1 MSGPFTKEQMDMLY
15 GKAADPVY
23 YMRRQGNGF
32 VYVWVNPVCQEL
44 FGIDLTGRSVEECMP
59 RELAL
64 EIHKQYRIAIK
75 RNERHLYRDYS
86 LFSNRSSAMETELT
100 PFSHEGVQYVLAVTK
115 DVSEQKKIE
124 EDYLFYQSLV
134 QNSVDPMLMISA
146 DFTIIDMNPA
156 YEKTFGVERYEWIGQ
171 KYDDIPQN
179 KQKFFETGKLL
190 LENSRSSHKSSSI
203 FLSRIKSDG
212 REAKFS
218 ASYSLIKEN
227 GIVRAFH
234 VVFRELTNE
243 LLLKHELKRTENLLE
258 SYKDALNYAALVLIW
273 DDSGRIEFANDN
285 FKKLTGFDGSEL
297 TGVNVQLIGQ
307 AVLTRQQ
314 LTQLQAALNEG
325 EIWRSEVR
333 SLKKNGQ
340 AFWVDA
346 TIIPLFDVEGRIY
359 QTLSILFDITDRKE
373 MEEQLHHMAYH
384 DPLTNLPNR
393 RMMARHFHDMESKSS
408 RTGDLVAVLYI
419 DGDKFKEIN
428 DLHGHEVGD
437 EFIHQFARALERSI
451 RQRDVAAR
459 IGGDEFLILLP
470 GISSFDSRKQIKSII
485 SRIQE
490 TLREGWLIDGKRF
503 SPTCSIGSALYPE
516 DGNEFD
522 ELIQKADKALYEA
535 KKKGGGIVCFHVEA

>member
-23 YMRRQGNGF
+23 YMQQQGNGF
-32 VYVWVNPVCQEL
+32 VYAWANPVCKEI

-64 EIHKQYRIAIK
+64 EIHKQYLIAIK
-75 RNERHLYRDYS
+75 RNERHRYRDYS
-86 LFSNRSSAMETELT
+86 LFSDRGTAMETELT
-100 PFSHEGVQYVLAVTK
+100 PFRHEGVQYVLAITRDVT
-115 DVSEQKKIE
+115 EQKKIE

-146 DFTIIDMNPA
+146 EFTILDMNPA
-156 YEKTFGVERYEWIGQ
+156 YEKTFGVERQEWIGRN
-171 KYDDIPQN
+171 YDDIPQD

-190 LENSRSSHKSSSI
+190 LENSRSTHKASSI
-203 FLSRIKSDG
+203 FLSRTKSDG

-218 ASYSLIKEN
+218 ASYSLIKED
-227 GIVRAFH
+227 GIIRAFH

-243 LLLKHELKRTENLLE
+243 LLLKHELKRTENILE

-273 DDSGRIEFANDN
+273 DISGMIEFANDN
-285 FKKLTGFDGSEL
+285 FKKLTGFDSSEL
-297 TGVNVQLIGQ
+297 TGMNIQSIGQ
-307 AVLTRQQ
+307 AIMSGPQLAHLQSVLKK
-314 LTQLQAALNEG
+314 G
-325 EIWRSEVR
+325 EIWRGQVR

-340 AFWVDA
+340 PFWVDA

-359 QTLSILFDITDRKE
+359 QMLSILFDITDRKE

-393 RMMARHFHDMESKSS
+393 RMMVKHFREMAAYSS
-408 RTGDLVAVLYI
+408 RTADLVAVLYI
-419 DGDKFKEIN
+419 DGDNFKEIN
-428 DLHGHEVGD
+428 DRHGHEIGD

-451 RQRDVAAR
+451 RKRDVAAR

-470 GISSFDSRKQIKSII
+470 GISAINSRGQIESII
-485 SRIQE
+485 SRIQQ
-490 TLREGWLIDGKRF
+490 TLKDGWAIDGQQF

-516 DGNEFD
+516 DGSEFE
-522 ELIQKADKALYEA
+522 ELIQKADHALYEA
-535 KKKGGGIVCFHVEA
+535 KKKGGGIVCFHGET

>member
-23 YMRRQGNGF
+23 FMQQQGNGF
-32 VYVWVNPVCQEL
+32 VYAWVNPVCREI
-44 FGIDLTGRSVEECMP
+44 FGIDLTGRSVEQCMP

-75 RNERHLYRDYS
+75 RNERHRYRDYS
-86 LFSNRSSAMETELT
+86 LFSDRGTAMETELT
-100 PFSHEGVQYVLAVTK
+100 PFSHEGAQYVLAVTR
-115 DVSEQKKIE
+115 DVTEQKKIE

-146 DFTIIDMNPA
+146 DFTILDMNPA
-156 YEKTFGVERYEWIGQ
+156 YEKTFGVHRKEWLGRN
-171 KYDDIPQN
+171 YDDIPQD
-179 KQKFFETGKLL
+179 KQKFFEMGKLL
-190 LENSRSSHKSSSI
+190 LENSTSTHKASSI
-203 FLSRIKSDG
+203 FLTRIKSDG

-227 GIVRAFH
+227 GIIRAFH

-243 LLLKHELKRTENLLE
+243 LLLKHELKRTENILE

-273 DDSGRIEFANDN
+273 DNSGMIEFANEN
-285 FKKLTGFDGSEL
+285 FKKLTGFDSSEL
-297 TGVNVQLIGQ
+297 TGMNIQSIGQ
-307 AVLTRQQ
+307 AIMSSQQ
-314 LTQLQAALNEG
+314 LDHLQSVLKKG
-325 EIWRSEVR
+325 EIWRGQVR

-340 AFWVDA
+340 PFWVDA

-359 QTLSILFDITDRKE
+359 QMLSILFDITDRKE

-393 RMMARHFHDMESKSS
+393 RMMVKHFREMEAKSN

-419 DGDKFKEIN
+419 DGDNFKEIN
-428 DLHGHEVGD
+428 DRHGHEIGD

-451 RQRDVAAR
+451 RKHDVAAR

-470 GISSFDSRKQIKSII
+470 GISAINSRSQIENII
-485 SRIQE
+485 SRIQQ
-490 TLREGWLIDGKRF
+490 TLKDGWAIDAQHF

-516 DGNEFD
+516 NGSEFE
-522 ELIQKADKALYEA
+522 ELIQKADHALYEA
-535 KKKGGGIVCFHVEA
+535 KKKGGGIVCFHGDS

>member
-15 GKAADPVY
+15 GKAANPVY
-23 YMRRQGNGF
+23 FMRQQGNGF
-32 VYVWVNPVCQEL
+32 VYMWVNPVCQEL
-44 FGIDLTGRSVEECMP
+44 FGIDLTGRTVEECMP

-100 PFSHEGVQYVLAVTK
+100 PFSHEGVQYVLAITK

-156 YEKTFGVERYEWIGQ
+156 YEKTFGVERYEWIGR
-171 KYDDIPQN
+171 KYDDIPQD

-227 GIVRAFH
+227 GIIRAFH

-273 DDSGRIEFANDN
+273 DDSGMIEFANDN
-285 FKKLTGFDGSEL
+285 FKRLTGFDGSEL
-297 TGVNVQLIGQ
+297 TGVNIQSIGQ

-314 LTQLQAALNEG
+314 LAHLQSALNEG

-393 RMMARHFHDMESKSS
+393 RMMARHFHEMESKSS
-408 RTGDLVAVLYI
+408 RTGDQVAVLYI

-470 GISSFDSRKQIKSII
+470 GISSFDSRKQIESII

-503 SPTCSIGSALYPE
+503 SPTCSIGSAIYPE
-516 DGNEFD
+516 DGIEFD
-522 ELIQKADKALYEA
+522 ELIQKADHALYEA
-535 KKKGGGIVCFHVEA
+535 KKKGGGIVCFHGEA

>member
-23 YMRRQGNGF
+23 FMQQQGNGF
-32 VYVWVNPVCQEL
+32 VYAWVNPVCREI
-44 FGIDLTGRSVEECMP
+44 FGVDLTGRSVEESMP

-86 LFSNRSSAMETELT
+86 LFSDRGTAMETELT
-100 PFSHEGVQYVLAVTK
+100 PFKHEGVQYVLAITRDVT
-115 DVSEQKKIE
+115 EQKKIE

-146 DFTIIDMNPA
+146 DFTILDMNPA
-156 YEKTFGVERYEWIGQ
+156 YEKTFGVHRKEWLGRN
-171 KYDDIPQN
+171 YDDIPQD
-179 KQKFFETGKLL
+179 KQKFFEMGKLL
-190 LENSRSSHKSSSI
+190 LENSTSTHKASSI

-227 GIVRAFH
+227 GIIRAFH

-243 LLLKHELKRTENLLE
+243 LLLKHELKRTENILE

-273 DDSGRIEFANDN
+273 DISGMIEFANEN
-285 FKKLTGFDGSEL
+285 FKKLTGFDSSEL
-297 TGVNVQLIGQ
+297 TGMNIQSIGQ
-307 AVLTRQQ
+307 AIMSGQQ
-314 LTQLQAALNEG
+314 LAHLQSVLKKG
-325 EIWRSEVR
+325 EIWRGQVR

-340 AFWVDA
+340 PFWVDA

-359 QTLSILFDITDRKE
+359 QMLSILFDITDRKE

-393 RMMARHFHDMESKSS
+393 RMMVKHFREMEAKSN
-408 RTGDLVAVLYI
+408 RTGDQVAVLYI
-419 DGDKFKEIN
+419 DGDNFKEIN
-428 DLHGHEVGD
+428 DLHGHEIGD

-451 RQRDVAAR
+451 RKHDVAAR

-470 GISSFDSRKQIKSII
+470 GISAINSRKQIENII
-485 SRIQE
+485 SRIQQ
-490 TLREGWLIDGKRF
+490 TLKDGWVINGRQF

-516 DGNEFD
+516 DGSEFE
-522 ELIQKADKALYEA
+522 ELIQKADHALYEA
-535 KKKGGGIVCFHVEA
+535 KKKGGGIVCFHGEA

>member
-285 FKKLTGFDGSEL
+285 FKRLTGFDGSEL
-297 TGVNVQLIGQ
+297 TGVNIQLIGQ

-470 GISSFDSRKQIKSII
+470 GISSFDSRKQIESII

-535 KKKGGGIVCFHVEA
+535 KKKGGGIVCFHGEA

>member
-23 YMRRQGNGF
+23 FMQQQGNSF
-32 VYVWVNPVCQEL
+32 VYAWVNPVCQEI
-44 FGIDLTGRSVEECMP
+44 FGIDLTGHSVEQCMP
-59 RELAL
+59 RELVL

-86 LFSNRSSAMETELT
+86 LFSDRGTAMETELT
-100 PFSHEGVQYVLAVTK
+100 PFKHEGVQYILAITRDVT
-115 DVSEQKKIE
+115 EQKKIE

-146 DFTIIDMNPA
+146 DFTILDMNPA
-156 YEKTFGVERYEWIGQ
+156 YEKTFGVQRKDWLGRN
-171 KYDDIPQN
+171 YDDIPQD
-179 KQKFFETGKLL
+179 KQKFFEMGKLL
-190 LENSRSSHKSSSI
+190 LENSSSSHKSSSI

-227 GIVRAFH
+227 GIIRAFH

-243 LLLKHELKRTENLLE
+243 LLLKHELKRTENILE

-273 DDSGRIEFANDN
+273 DISGMIEFANEN
-285 FKKLTGFDGSEL
+285 FKKLTGFDSSEL
-297 TGVNVQLIGQ
+297 TGMNIQTIGQ
-307 AVLTRQQ
+307 AIMSSQQ
-314 LTQLQAALNEG
+314 LAHLQSVLKKG
-325 EIWRSEVR
+325 EIWRGQVR

-340 AFWVDA
+340 PFWVDA

-359 QTLSILFDITDRKE
+359 QMLSILFDITDRKE

-393 RMMARHFHDMESKSS
+393 RMMVKHFREMEAKSN
-408 RTGDLVAVLYI
+408 RTGNQVAVLYI
-419 DGDKFKEIN
+419 DGDNFKEIN
-428 DLHGHEVGD
+428 DRHGHEIGD

-451 RQRDVAAR
+451 RKYDVAAR

-470 GISSFDSRKQIKSII
+470 GISAINSRKQIENII
-485 SRIQE
+485 SRIQQ
-490 TLREGWLIDGKRF
+490 TLKDGWVIDGQSF

-516 DGNEFD
+516 DGIEFE
-522 ELIQKADKALYEA
+522 ELIQKADHALYEA
-535 KKKGGGIVCFHVEA
+535 KKKGGGIVCFHGEL

>member
-1 MSGPFTKEQMDMLY
+1 MSGPFTKEQMEMLY

-23 YMRRQGNGF
+23 FMQQQGNGF
-32 VYVWVNPVCQEL
+32 VYAWVNPVCKEI
-44 FGIDLTGRSVEECMP
+44 FGVDLTGRSVEECMP

-86 LFSNRSSAMETELT
+86 LFSDRGTAMETELT
-100 PFSHEGVQYVLAVTK
+100 PFKHEGAQYVLAITRDVT
-115 DVSEQKKIE
+115 EQKKIE

-146 DFTIIDMNPA
+146 DFTILDMNPA
-156 YEKTFGVERYEWIGQ
+156 YEKTFGVERQEWLGRNYE
-171 KYDDIPQN
+171 DIPQD
-179 KQKFFETGKLL
+179 KQKFFEMGKLL
-190 LENSRSSHKSSSI
+190 LENSTSTHKASSI

-227 GIVRAFH
+227 GIIRAFH

-243 LLLKHELKRTENLLE
+243 LLLKHELKRTENILE

-273 DDSGRIEFANDN
+273 DISGMIEFANDN
-285 FKKLTGFDGSEL
+285 FKKLTGFDSSEL
-297 TGVNVQLIGQ
+297 TGMNIQSIGR
-307 AVLTRQQ
+307 AIMSGQQ
-314 LTQLQAALNEG
+314 LAHLQSVLKKG
-325 EIWRSEVR
+325 EIWRGQVR

-346 TIIPLFDVEGRIY
+346 TIIPLFDVEGRVY
-359 QTLSILFDITDRKE
+359 QMLSILFDITDRKE

-393 RMMARHFHDMESKSS
+393 RLMVKHFREMAAKSS
-408 RTGDLVAVLYI
+408 RTGDQVAVLYI
-419 DGDKFKEIN
+419 DGDNFKEIN
-428 DLHGHEVGD
+428 DRHGHEIGD

-451 RQRDVAAR
+451 RKHDVAAR

-470 GISSFDSRKQIKSII
+470 GISAINSRRQIKNII
-485 SRIQE
+485 SRIQQ
-490 TLREGWLIDGKRF
+490 TLKDGWVIDGQHF

-516 DGNEFD
+516 DGSEFE
-522 ELIQKADKALYEA
+522 ELIQKADHALYEA
-535 KKKGGGIVCFHVEA
+535 KKKGGGIVCFHGEA

>member
-23 YMRRQGNGF
+23 FMQQQGNSF
-32 VYVWVNPVCQEL
+32 VYAWVNPVCQEI
-44 FGIDLTGRSVEECMP
+44 FGIDLTGHSVEQCMP
-59 RELAL
+59 RELVL

-86 LFSNRSSAMETELT
+86 LFSDRGTAMETELT
-100 PFSHEGVQYVLAVTK
+100 PFKHEGVQYILAITRDVT
-115 DVSEQKKIE
+115 EQKKIE

-146 DFTIIDMNPA
+146 DFTILDMNPA
-156 YEKTFGVERYEWIGQ
+156 YEKTFGVQRMDWLGRN
-171 KYDDIPQN
+171 YDDIPQD
-179 KQKFFETGKLL
+179 KQKFFEMGKLL
-190 LENSRSSHKSSSI
+190 LENSSSSHKSSSI

-227 GIVRAFH
+227 GIIRAFH

-243 LLLKHELKRTENLLE
+243 LLLKHELKRTENILE

-273 DDSGRIEFANDN
+273 DISGMIEFANEN
-285 FKKLTGFDGSEL
+285 FKKLTGFDSSEL
-297 TGVNVQLIGQ
+297 TGMNIQTIGQ
-307 AVLTRQQ
+307 AIMSSQQ
-314 LTQLQAALNEG
+314 LAHLQSVLKKG
-325 EIWRSEVR
+325 EIWRGQVR

-340 AFWVDA
+340 PFWVDA

-359 QTLSILFDITDRKE
+359 QMLSILFDITDRKE

-393 RMMARHFHDMESKSS
+393 RMMVKHFREMEAKSN
-408 RTGDLVAVLYI
+408 RTGNQVAVLYI
-419 DGDKFKEIN
+419 DGDNFKEIN
-428 DLHGHEVGD
+428 DRHGHEIGD

-451 RQRDVAAR
+451 RKYDVAAR

-470 GISSFDSRKQIKSII
+470 GISAINSRKQIENII
-485 SRIQE
+485 SRIQQ
-490 TLREGWLIDGKRF
+490 TLKDGWVIDGQSF

-516 DGNEFD
+516 DGIEFE
-522 ELIQKADKALYEA
+522 ELIQKADHALYEA
-535 KKKGGGIVCFHVEA
+535 KKKGGGIVCFHGEL

>member
-285 FKKLTGFDGSEL
+285 FKRLTGFDSSEL
-297 TGVNVQLIGQ
+297 TGVNIQLIGQ

-470 GISSFDSRKQIKSII
+470 GISSFDSRKQIESII

-535 KKKGGGIVCFHVEA
+535 KKKGGGIVCFHGEA

>member
-23 YMRRQGNGF
+23 FMQQQGNRF
-32 VYVWVNPVCQEL
+32 VYAWVNPVCQEI

-86 LFSNRSSAMETELT
+86 LFSDRGTAMETELT
-100 PFSHEGVQYVLAVTK
+100 PFKHEGVQYVLAITRDVT
-115 DVSEQKKIE
+115 EQKKIE

-146 DFTIIDMNPA
+146 EFTILDMNPA
-156 YEKTFGVERYEWIGQ
+156 YEKTFGVHRKEWLGRN
-171 KYDDIPQN
+171 YDDIPQD
-179 KQKFFETGKLL
+179 KQKFFEMGKLL
-190 LENSRSSHKSSSI
+190 LENSTSTHKASSI

-227 GIVRAFH
+227 GIIRAFH

-243 LLLKHELKRTENLLE
+243 LLLKHELKRTENILE

-273 DDSGRIEFANDN
+273 DISGMIEFANEN
-285 FKKLTGFDGSEL
+285 FKKLTGFDSSEL
-297 TGVNVQLIGQ
+297 TGMNIQSIGQ
-307 AVLTRQQ
+307 AIMSGQQ
-314 LTQLQAALNEG
+314 LAHLQSVLKKG
-325 EIWRSEVR
+325 EIWRGQVR

-340 AFWVDA
+340 PFWVDA

-359 QTLSILFDITDRKE
+359 QMLSILFDITDRKE

-393 RMMARHFHDMESKSS
+393 RMMVKHFREMEAKSN
-408 RTGDLVAVLYI
+408 RTGDQVAVLYI
-419 DGDKFKEIN
+419 DGDNFKEIN
-428 DLHGHEVGD
+428 DLHGHEIGD

-451 RQRDVAAR
+451 RKHDVAAR

-470 GISSFDSRKQIKSII
+470 GISAINSRKQIENII
-485 SRIQE
+485 SRIQQ
-490 TLREGWLIDGKRF
+490 TLKDGWAIDGRQF

-516 DGNEFD
+516 DGSEFE
-522 ELIQKADKALYEA
+522 ELIQKADHALYEA
-535 KKKGGGIVCFHVEA
+535 KKKGGGIVCFHGEA

>member
-15 GKAADPVY
+15 GKAANPVY
-23 YMRRQGNGF
+23 FMRQQGNGF
-32 VYVWVNPVCQEL
+32 VYMWVNPVCQEL
-44 FGIDLTGRSVEECMP
+44 FGIDLTGRTVEECMP

-100 PFSHEGVQYVLAVTK
+100 PFSHEGVQYVLAITK

-156 YEKTFGVERYEWIGQ
+156 YEKTFGVERYEWIGR
-171 KYDDIPQN
+171 KYDDIPQD

-227 GIVRAFH
+227 GIIRAFH

-273 DDSGRIEFANDN
+273 DDSGMIEFANDN
-285 FKKLTGFDGSEL
+285 FKRLTGFDGSEL
-297 TGVNVQLIGQ
+297 TGVNIQSIGQ

-314 LTQLQAALNEG
+314 LAHLQSALNEG

-393 RMMARHFHDMESKSS
+393 RMMARHFHEMESKSS
-408 RTGDLVAVLYI
+408 RTGDQVAVLYI

-470 GISSFDSRKQIKSII
+470 GISSFDSRKQIESII

-516 DGNEFD
+516 DGNEFE

-535 KKKGGGIVCFHVEA
+535 KKKGGGIVCFHGEA

>member
-470 GISSFDSRKQIKSII
+470 GISSFDSRKQIESII

-535 KKKGGGIVCFHVEA
+535 KKKGGGIVCFHGEA

>member
-15 GKAADPVY
+15 GKAANPVY
-23 YMRRQGNGF
+23 FMRQQGNGF
-32 VYVWVNPVCQEL
+32 VYMWVNPVCQEL
-44 FGIDLTGRSVEECMP
+44 FGIDLTGRTVEECMP

-100 PFSHEGVQYVLAVTK
+100 PLSHEGVQYVLAITK

-156 YEKTFGVERYEWIGQ
+156 YEKTFGVERYEWIGR
-171 KYDDIPQN
+171 KYDDIPQD

-227 GIVRAFH
+227 GIIRAFH

-273 DDSGRIEFANDN
+273 DDSGMIEFANDN
-285 FKKLTGFDGSEL
+285 FKRLTGFDGSEL
-297 TGVNVQLIGQ
+297 TGVNIQSIGQ

-314 LTQLQAALNEG
+314 LAHLQSALNEG

-393 RMMARHFHDMESKSS
+393 RMMARHFHEMESKSS
-408 RTGDLVAVLYI
+408 RTGDQVAVLYI

-470 GISSFDSRKQIKSII
+470 GISSFDSRKQIESII
-485 SRIQE
+485 SRIQV
-490 TLREGWLIDGKRF
+490 TLREGWIIDGKQF

-522 ELIQKADKALYEA
+522 ELIQKADQALYEA
-535 KKKGGGIVCFHVEA
+535 KKKGGGIVCFHGEA

>member
-15 GKAADPVY
+15 EKAADPVY
-23 YMRRQGNGF
+23 FMRQQGNGF
-32 VYVWVNPVCQEL
+32 IYAWVNPVCQEI
-44 FGIDLTGRSVEECMP
+44 FGVDLTGRTVEECMP

-86 LFSNRSSAMETELT
+86 LFSDRGTAMETELT
-100 PFSHEGVQYVLAVTK
+100 PFKHEGVQYVLAITRDVT
-115 DVSEQKKIE
+115 EQKKIE

-146 DFTIIDMNPA
+146 DFTILDMNPA
-156 YEKTFGVERYEWIGQ
+156 YEKTFGVHRKEWLGRN
-171 KYDDIPQN
+171 YDDIPQD
-179 KQKFFETGKLL
+179 KQKFFEMGKLL
-190 LENSRSSHKSSSI
+190 LENSTSTHKASSI

-227 GIVRAFH
+227 GIIRAFH

-243 LLLKHELKRTENLLE
+243 LLLKHELKRTENILE

-273 DDSGRIEFANDN
+273 DISGMIEFANEN
-285 FKKLTGFDGSEL
+285 FKKLTGFESSEL
-297 TGVNVQLIGQ
+297 TGMNIQSIGQ
-307 AVLTRQQ
+307 AIMSGQQ
-314 LTQLQAALNEG
+314 LAHLQSVLKKG
-325 EIWRSEVR
+325 EIWRGQVR

-340 AFWVDA
+340 PFWVDA

-359 QTLSILFDITDRKE
+359 QMLSILFDITDRKE

-393 RMMARHFHDMESKSS
+393 RMMVKHFREMEAKSN
-408 RTGDLVAVLYI
+408 RTGDQVAVLYI
-419 DGDKFKEIN
+419 DGDNFKEIN
-428 DLHGHEVGD
+428 DLHGHEIGD

-451 RQRDVAAR
+451 RKYDVAAR

-470 GISSFDSRKQIKSII
+470 GISAINSRKQIENII
-485 SRIQE
+485 SRIQQ
-490 TLREGWLIDGKRF
+490 TLKDGWAINGRPF

-516 DGNEFD
+516 DDSEFE
-522 ELIQKADKALYEA
+522 ELIQKADHALYEA
-535 KKKGGGIVCFHVEA
+535 KKKGGGIVCFHGEA

>member
-297 TGVNVQLIGQ
+297 TGVNIQLIGQ

-470 GISSFDSRKQIKSII
+470 GISSFDSRKQIESII

-535 KKKGGGIVCFHVEA
+535 KKKGGGIVCFHGEA

>member
-23 YMRRQGNGF
+23 FMQQQGNGF
-32 VYVWVNPVCQEL
+32 VYAWVNPVCREI
-44 FGIDLTGRSVEECMP
+44 FGIDLTGRSVEQCMP

-75 RNERHLYRDYS
+75 RNERHRYRDYS
-86 LFSNRSSAMETELT
+86 LFSDRGTAMETELT
-100 PFSHEGVQYVLAVTK
+100 PFSYEGTQYVLAVTR
-115 DVSEQKKIE
+115 DVTEQKKIE

-146 DFTIIDMNPA
+146 DFTILDMNPA
-156 YEKTFGVERYEWIGQ
+156 YEKTFGVHRKEWLGRN
-171 KYDDIPQN
+171 YDDIPQD
-179 KQKFFETGKLL
+179 KQKFFEMGKLL
-190 LENSRSSHKSSSI
+190 LENSTSTHKASSI
-203 FLSRIKSDG
+203 FLTRIKSDG

-227 GIVRAFH
+227 GIIRAFH

-243 LLLKHELKRTENLLE
+243 LLLKHELKRTENILE

-273 DDSGRIEFANDN
+273 DNSGMIEFANEN
-285 FKKLTGFDGSEL
+285 FKKLTGFDSSEL
-297 TGVNVQLIGQ
+297 TGMNIQSIGQ
-307 AVLTRQQ
+307 AIMSSQQ
-314 LTQLQAALNEG
+314 LAHLQSVLKKG
-325 EIWRSEVR
+325 EIWRGQVR

-340 AFWVDA
+340 PFWVDA

-359 QTLSILFDITDRKE
+359 QMLSILFDITDRKE

-393 RMMARHFHDMESKSS
+393 RMMVKHFREMEAKSN
-408 RTGDLVAVLYI
+408 RTGDQVAVLYI
-419 DGDKFKEIN
+419 DGDNFKEIN
-428 DLHGHEVGD
+428 DRHGHEIGD

-451 RQRDVAAR
+451 RKHDVAAR

-470 GISSFDSRKQIKSII
+470 GISAINSRSQIENII
-485 SRIQE
+485 SRIQQ
-490 TLREGWLIDGKRF
+490 TLKDGWAIDAQHF

-516 DGNEFD
+516 NGNDFE
-522 ELIQKADKALYEA
+522 ELIQKADHALYEA
-535 KKKGGGIVCFHVEA
+535 KKKGGGIVCFHGES

>member
-23 YMRRQGNGF
+23 FMQQQGNSF
-32 VYVWVNPVCQEL
+32 VYAWVNPVCQEI
-44 FGIDLTGRSVEECMP
+44 FGIDLTGYSVEQCMP
-59 RELAL
+59 RELVL

-86 LFSNRSSAMETELT
+86 LFSDRGTAMETELT
-100 PFSHEGVQYVLAVTK
+100 PFKHEGVQYVLAITRDVT
-115 DVSEQKKIE
+115 EQKKIE

-146 DFTIIDMNPA
+146 DFTILDMNPA
-156 YEKTFGVERYEWIGQ
+156 YEKTFGVQRKDWLGRN
-171 KYDDIPQN
+171 YDDIPQD
-179 KQKFFETGKLL
+179 KQKFFEMGKLL
-190 LENSRSSHKSSSI
+190 LENSTSSHKSSSI

-227 GIVRAFH
+227 GIIRAFH

-243 LLLKHELKRTENLLE
+243 LLLKHELKRTENILE

-273 DDSGRIEFANDN
+273 DISGMIEFANEN
-285 FKKLTGFDGSEL
+285 FKKLTGFDSSEL
-297 TGVNVQLIGQ
+297 TGMNIQTIGQ
-307 AVLTRQQ
+307 AIMSSQQ
-314 LTQLQAALNEG
+314 LAHLQSVLKKG
-325 EIWRSEVR
+325 EIWRGQVR

-340 AFWVDA
+340 PFWVDA

-359 QTLSILFDITDRKE
+359 QMLSILFDITDRKE

-393 RMMARHFHDMESKSS
+393 RMMVKHFREMEAKSN
-408 RTGDLVAVLYI
+408 RTGNQVAVLYI
-419 DGDKFKEIN
+419 DGDNFKEIN
-428 DLHGHEVGD
+428 DLHGHEIGD

-451 RQRDVAAR
+451 RKYDVAAR

-470 GISSFDSRKQIKSII
+470 GISAINSRKQIENII
-485 SRIQE
+485 SRIQQ
-490 TLREGWLIDGKRF
+490 TLKDGWVIDGQSF

-516 DGNEFD
+516 DGIKFE
-522 ELIQKADKALYEA
+522 ELIQKADHALYEA
-535 KKKGGGIVCFHVEA
+535 KKKGGGIVCFHGEL

>member
-23 YMRRQGNGF
+23 FMQQQGNGF
-32 VYVWVNPVCQEL
+32 VYAWVNPVCREI
-44 FGIDLTGRSVEECMP
+44 FGVDLTGRSVEESMP

-86 LFSNRSSAMETELT
+86 LFSDRGTAMETELT
-100 PFSHEGVQYVLAVTK
+100 PFKHEGVQYVLAITRDVT
-115 DVSEQKKIE
+115 EQKKIE

-146 DFTIIDMNPA
+146 DFTILDMNPA
-156 YEKTFGVERYEWIGQ
+156 YEKTFGVHRKEWLGRN
-171 KYDDIPQN
+171 YDDIPQD
-179 KQKFFETGKLL
+179 KQKFFEMGKLL
-190 LENSRSSHKSSSI
+190 LENSTSTHKASSI

-227 GIVRAFH
+227 GIIRAFH

-243 LLLKHELKRTENLLE
+243 LLLKHELKRTENILE

-273 DDSGRIEFANDN
+273 DISGMIEFANEN
-285 FKKLTGFDGSEL
+285 FKKLTGFDSSEL
-297 TGVNVQLIGQ
+297 TGMNIQSIGQ
-307 AVLTRQQ
+307 AIMSGQQ
-314 LTQLQAALNEG
+314 LAHLQSVLKKG
-325 EIWRSEVR
+325 EIWRGQVR

-340 AFWVDA
+340 PFWVDA
-346 TIIPLFDVEGRIY
+346 TIIPLFDVDGRIY
-359 QTLSILFDITDRKE
+359 QMLSILFDITDRKE

-393 RMMARHFHDMESKSS
+393 RMMVKHFREMEAKSN
-408 RTGDLVAVLYI
+408 RTGDQVAVLYI
-419 DGDKFKEIN
+419 DGDNFKEIN
-428 DLHGHEVGD
+428 DLHGHEIGD

-451 RQRDVAAR
+451 RKHDVAAR

-470 GISSFDSRKQIKSII
+470 GISAINSRKQIENII
-485 SRIQE
+485 SRIQQ
-490 TLREGWLIDGKRF
+490 TLKDGWVINGRQF

-516 DGNEFD
+516 DGSEFE
-522 ELIQKADKALYEA
+522 ELIQKADHALYEA
-535 KKKGGGIVCFHVEA
+535 KKKGGGIVCFHGEA

>member
-15 GKAADPVY
+15 EKAADPVY
-23 YMRRQGNGF
+23 FMQQQGNGF
-32 VYVWVNPVCQEL
+32 IYAWVNPVCQEI
-44 FGIDLTGRSVEECMP
+44 FGVDLTGRTVEECMP

-86 LFSNRSSAMETELT
+86 LFSDRGTAMETELT
-100 PFSHEGVQYVLAVTK
+100 PFKHEGVQYVLAITRDVT
-115 DVSEQKKIE
+115 EQKKIE

-146 DFTIIDMNPA
+146 DFTILDMNPA
-156 YEKTFGVERYEWIGQ
+156 YEKTFGVHRKEWLGRN
-171 KYDDIPQN
+171 YDDIPQD
-179 KQKFFETGKLL
+179 KQKFFEMGKLL
-190 LENSRSSHKSSSI
+190 LENSTSTHKASSI

-227 GIVRAFH
+227 GIIRAFH

-243 LLLKHELKRTENLLE
+243 LLLKHELKRTENILE

-273 DDSGRIEFANDN
+273 DISGMIEFANEN
-285 FKKLTGFDGSEL
+285 FKKLTGFESSEL
-297 TGVNVQLIGQ
+297 TGMNIQSIGQ
-307 AVLTRQQ
+307 AIMSGQQ
-314 LTQLQAALNEG
+314 LAHLQSVLKKG
-325 EIWRSEVR
+325 EIWRGQVR

-340 AFWVDA
+340 PFWVDA

-359 QTLSILFDITDRKE
+359 QMLSILFDITDRKE

-393 RMMARHFHDMESKSS
+393 RMMVKHFREMEAKSN
-408 RTGDLVAVLYI
+408 RTGDQVAVLYI
-419 DGDKFKEIN
+419 DGDNFKEIN
-428 DLHGHEVGD
+428 DLHGHEIGD

-451 RQRDVAAR
+451 RKYDVAAR

-470 GISSFDSRKQIKSII
+470 GISAVNSRKQIENII
-485 SRIQE
+485 SRIQQ
-490 TLREGWLIDGKRF
+490 TLKDGWAINGRQF

-516 DGNEFD
+516 DGSEFE
-522 ELIQKADKALYEA
+522 ELIQKADHALYEA
-535 KKKGGGIVCFHVEA
+535 KKKGGGIVCFHGEA

>member
-23 YMRRQGNGF
+23 YMEQQGNGF
-32 VYVWVNPVCQEL
+32 VYAWVNPVCMEI
-44 FGIDLTGRSVEECMP
+44 FGIDLTGHTVEECMP
-59 RELAL
+59 RELAH

-75 RNERHLYRDYS
+75 RNERHRYRDYS
-86 LFSNRSSAMETELT
+86 LFSDRGTAMETELT
-100 PFSHEGVQYVLAVTK
+100 PFRHEGVQYVLAITRDVT
-115 DVSEQKKIE
+115 EQKKIE

-146 DFTIIDMNPA
+146 DFTILDMNPA
-156 YEKTFGVERYEWIGQ
+156 YEKTFGVERQEWIGRN
-171 KYDDIPQN
+171 YDDIPHD

-190 LENSRSSHKSSSI
+190 LENSRSTHKASSI
-203 FLSRIKSDG
+203 FLNRVKSDG

-218 ASYSLIKEN
+218 ASYSLIKED
-227 GIVRAFH
+227 GIIRAFH

-243 LLLKHELKRTENLLE
+243 LLLKHELKRTENILE

-273 DDSGRIEFANDN
+273 DISGMIEFANDN
-285 FKKLTGFDGSEL
+285 FKKLTGFDSSEL
-297 TGVNVQLIGQ
+297 TGMNILSIGQ
-307 AVLTRQQ
+307 AIMPEQQ
-314 LTQLQAALNEG
+314 LAHLQSVLKKG
-325 EIWRSEVR
+325 EIWRGQVR

-340 AFWVDA
+340 PFWVDA

-359 QTLSILFDITDRKE
+359 QMLSILFDITDRKE

-393 RMMARHFHDMESKSS
+393 RMMVKHFREMAAYS
-408 RTGDLVAVLYI
+408 RRMGDQVAVLYI
-419 DGDKFKEIN
+419 DGDNFKEIN
-428 DLHGHEVGD
+428 DQHGHEIGD

-451 RQRDVAAR
+451 RKRDVAAR

-470 GISSFDSRKQIKSII
+470 GISANGSRSQIESII
-485 SRIQE
+485 SRIQQ
-490 TLREGWLIDGKRF
+490 TLKDGWVIDDQQF

-516 DGNEFD
+516 DGSEFE
-522 ELIQKADKALYEA
+522 ELIQKADHALYEA
-535 KKKGGGIVCFHVEA
+535 KKKGGGIVCFHGEE

>member
-23 YMRRQGNGF
+23 FMQQQGNGF
-32 VYVWVNPVCQEL
+32 VYAWVNPVCREI
-44 FGIDLTGRSVEECMP
+44 FGIDLTGRSVEQCMP

-75 RNERHLYRDYS
+75 RNERHRYRDYS
-86 LFSNRSSAMETELT
+86 LFSDRGTAMETELT
-100 PFSHEGVQYVLAVTK
+100 PFSHEGAQYVLAVTR
-115 DVSEQKKIE
+115 DVTEQKKIE

-146 DFTIIDMNPA
+146 DFTILDMNPA
-156 YEKTFGVERYEWIGQ
+156 YEKTFGVHRKEWLGRN
-171 KYDDIPQN
+171 YDDIPQD
-179 KQKFFETGKLL
+179 KQKFFEMGKLL
-190 LENSRSSHKSSSI
+190 LENSTSTHKASSI
-203 FLSRIKSDG
+203 FLTRIKSDG

-227 GIVRAFH
+227 GIIRAFH

-243 LLLKHELKRTENLLE
+243 LLLKHELKRTENILE

-273 DDSGRIEFANDN
+273 DNSGMIEFANEN
-285 FKKLTGFDGSEL
+285 FKKLTGFDSSEL
-297 TGVNVQLIGQ
+297 TGMNIQSIGQ
-307 AVLTRQQ
+307 AIMSSQQ
-314 LTQLQAALNEG
+314 LAHLQSVLKKG
-325 EIWRSEVR
+325 EIWRGQVR

-340 AFWVDA
+340 PFWVDA

-359 QTLSILFDITDRKE
+359 QMLSILFDITDRKE

-393 RMMARHFHDMESKSS
+393 RMMVKHFREMEAKSN
-408 RTGDLVAVLYI
+408 RTGDQVAVLYI
-419 DGDKFKEIN
+419 DGDNFKEIN
-428 DLHGHEVGD
+428 DRHGHEIGD

-451 RQRDVAAR
+451 RKHDVAAR

-470 GISSFDSRKQIKSII
+470 GISAINSRSQIENII
-485 SRIQE
+485 SRIQQ
-490 TLREGWLIDGKRF
+490 TLKDGWAIDAQHF

-516 DGNEFD
+516 DGSEFE
-522 ELIQKADKALYEA
+522 ELIQKADHALYEA
-535 KKKGGGIVCFHVEA
+535 KKKGGGIVCFHGES

>member
-23 YMRRQGNGF
+23 FMQQQGNGF
-32 VYVWVNPVCQEL
+32 VYAWVNPVCREI
-44 FGIDLTGRSVEECMP
+44 FGIDLTGRSVEQCMP

-75 RNERHLYRDYS
+75 RNERHRYRDYS
-86 LFSNRSSAMETELT
+86 LFSDRGTAMETELT
-100 PFSHEGVQYVLAVTK
+100 PFSHEGTQYVLAVTR
-115 DVSEQKKIE
+115 DVTEQKKIE

-146 DFTIIDMNPA
+146 DFTILDMNPA
-156 YEKTFGVERYEWIGQ
+156 YEKTFGVHRKEWLGHN
-171 KYDDIPQN
+171 YDDIPQD
-179 KQKFFETGKLL
+179 KQKFFEMGKLL
-190 LENSRSSHKSSSI
+190 LENSTSTHKASSI
-203 FLSRIKSDG
+203 FLTRIKSDG

-227 GIVRAFH
+227 GIIRAFH

-243 LLLKHELKRTENLLE
+243 LLLKHELKRTENILE

-273 DDSGRIEFANDN
+273 DNSGMIEFANEN
-285 FKKLTGFDGSEL
+285 FKKLTGFDSSEL
-297 TGVNVQLIGQ
+297 TGMNIQSIGQ
-307 AVLTRQQ
+307 AIMSSQQ
-314 LTQLQAALNEG
+314 LAHLQSVLRKG
-325 EIWRSEVR
+325 EIWRGQVR

-340 AFWVDA
+340 PFWVDA

-359 QTLSILFDITDRKE
+359 QMLSILFDITDRKE

-393 RMMARHFHDMESKSS
+393 RMMVKHFREMEAKSN
-408 RTGDLVAVLYI
+408 RTGDQVAVLYI
-419 DGDKFKEIN
+419 DGDNFKEIN
-428 DLHGHEVGD
+428 DRHGHEIGD

-451 RQRDVAAR
+451 RKHDVAAR

-470 GISSFDSRKQIKSII
+470 GISAINSRSQIENII
-485 SRIQE
+485 SRIQQ
-490 TLREGWLIDGKRF
+490 TLKDGWAIDAQHF

-516 DGNEFD
+516 DGSEFE
-522 ELIQKADKALYEA
+522 ELIQKADHALYEA
-535 KKKGGGIVCFHVEA
+535 KKKGGGIVCFHGES

>member
-15 GKAADPVY
+15 EKAADPVY
-23 YMRRQGNGF
+23 FMQQQGNGF
-32 VYVWVNPVCQEL
+32 IYAWVNPVCQEI
-44 FGIDLTGRSVEECMP
+44 FGVDLTGRTVEECMP

-86 LFSNRSSAMETELT
+86 LFSDRGTAMETELT
-100 PFSHEGVQYVLAVTK
+100 PFKHEGVQYVLAITRDVT
-115 DVSEQKKIE
+115 EQKKIE

-146 DFTIIDMNPA
+146 DFTILDMNPA
-156 YEKTFGVERYEWIGQ
+156 YEKTFGVHRKEWLGRN
-171 KYDDIPQN
+171 YDDIPQD
-179 KQKFFETGKLL
+179 KQKFFEMGKLL
-190 LENSRSSHKSSSI
+190 LENSTSTHKASSI

-227 GIVRAFH
+227 GIIRAFH

-243 LLLKHELKRTENLLE
+243 LLLKHELKRTENILE

-273 DDSGRIEFANDN
+273 DISGMIEFANEN
-285 FKKLTGFDGSEL
+285 FKKLTGFESSEL
-297 TGVNVQLIGQ
+297 TGMNIQSIGQ
-307 AVLTRQQ
+307 AIMSGQQ
-314 LTQLQAALNEG
+314 LAHLQSVLKKG
-325 EIWRSEVR
+325 EIWRGQVR

-340 AFWVDA
+340 PFWVDA

-359 QTLSILFDITDRKE
+359 QMLSILFDITDRKE

-393 RMMARHFHDMESKSS
+393 RMMVKHFREMEAKSN
-408 RTGDLVAVLYI
+408 RTGDQVAVLYI
-419 DGDKFKEIN
+419 DGDNFKEIN
-428 DLHGHEVGD
+428 DLHGHEIGD

-451 RQRDVAAR
+451 RKYDVAAR

-470 GISSFDSRKQIKSII
+470 GISAINSRKQIENII
-485 SRIQE
+485 SRIQQ
-490 TLREGWLIDGKRF
+490 TLKDGWAINGRQF

-516 DGNEFD
+516 DGSEFE
-522 ELIQKADKALYEA
+522 ELIQKADHALYEA
-535 KKKGGGIVCFHVEA
+535 KKKGGGIVCFHGEA

>member
-23 YMRRQGNGF
+23 FMQQQGNGF
-32 VYVWVNPVCQEL
+32 VYAWVNPVCREI
-44 FGIDLTGRSVEECMP
+44 FGIDLTGRSVEQCMP

-75 RNERHLYRDYS
+75 RNERHRYRDYS
-86 LFSNRSSAMETELT
+86 LFSDRGTAMETELT
-100 PFSHEGVQYVLAVTK
+100 PFSHEGTQYVLAVTR
-115 DVSEQKKIE
+115 DVTEQKKIE

-146 DFTIIDMNPA
+146 DFTILDMNPA
-156 YEKTFGVERYEWIGQ
+156 YEKTFGVHRKEWLGRN
-171 KYDDIPQN
+171 YDDIPQD
-179 KQKFFETGKLL
+179 KQKFFEMGKLL
-190 LENSRSSHKSSSI
+190 LENSTSTHKASSI
-203 FLSRIKSDG
+203 FLTRIKSDG

-227 GIVRAFH
+227 GIIRAFH

-243 LLLKHELKRTENLLE
+243 LLLKHELKRTENILE

-273 DDSGRIEFANDN
+273 DNSGMIEFANEN
-285 FKKLTGFDGSEL
+285 FKKLTGFDSSEL
-297 TGVNVQLIGQ
+297 TGMNIQSIGQ
-307 AVLTRQQ
+307 AIMSSQQ
-314 LTQLQAALNEG
+314 LAHLQSVLKKG
-325 EIWRSEVR
+325 EIWRGQVR

-340 AFWVDA
+340 PFWVDA

-359 QTLSILFDITDRKE
+359 QMLSILFDITDRKE

-393 RMMARHFHDMESKSS
+393 RMMVKHFREMEAKSN
-408 RTGDLVAVLYI
+408 RTGDQVAVLYI
-419 DGDKFKEIN
+419 DGDNFKEIN
-428 DLHGHEVGD
+428 DRHGHEIGD

-451 RQRDVAAR
+451 RKHDVAAR

-470 GISSFDSRKQIKSII
+470 GISAINSRSQIENII
-485 SRIQE
+485 SRIQQ
-490 TLREGWLIDGKRF
+490 TLKDGWAIDAQHF

-516 DGNEFD
+516 NGSDFE
-522 ELIQKADKALYEA
+522 ELIQKADHALYEA
-535 KKKGGGIVCFHVEA
+535 KKKGGGIVCFHGES

>member
-23 YMRRQGNGF
+23 FMQQQGNGF
-32 VYVWVNPVCQEL
+32 VYAWVNPVCREI
-44 FGIDLTGRSVEECMP
+44 FGVDLTGRSVEESMP

-86 LFSNRSSAMETELT
+86 LFSDRGTAMETELT
-100 PFSHEGVQYVLAVTK
+100 PFKHGGVQYVLAITRDVT
-115 DVSEQKKIE
+115 EQKKIE

-146 DFTIIDMNPA
+146 DFTILDMNPA
-156 YEKTFGVERYEWIGQ
+156 YEKTFGVHRKEWLGRN
-171 KYDDIPQN
+171 YDDIPQD
-179 KQKFFETGKLL
+179 KQKFFEMGKLL
-190 LENSRSSHKSSSI
+190 LENSTSTHKASSI

-227 GIVRAFH
+227 GIIRAFH

-243 LLLKHELKRTENLLE
+243 LLLKHELKRTENILE

-273 DDSGRIEFANDN
+273 DISGMIEFANEN
-285 FKKLTGFDGSEL
+285 FKKLTGFDSSEL
-297 TGVNVQLIGQ
+297 TGMNIQSIGQ
-307 AVLTRQQ
+307 AIMSGQQ
-314 LTQLQAALNEG
+314 LAHLQSVLKKG
-325 EIWRSEVR
+325 EIWRGQVR

-340 AFWVDA
+340 PFWVDA

-359 QTLSILFDITDRKE
+359 QMLSILFDITDRKE

-393 RMMARHFHDMESKSS
+393 RMMVKHFREMEAKSN
-408 RTGDLVAVLYI
+408 RTGDQVAVLYI
-419 DGDKFKEIN
+419 DGDNFKEIN
-428 DLHGHEVGD
+428 DLHGHEIGD

-451 RQRDVAAR
+451 RKHDVAAR

-470 GISSFDSRKQIKSII
+470 GISAINSRNQIENII
-485 SRIQE
+485 SRIQQ
-490 TLREGWLIDGKRF
+490 TLKDGWVINGRQF

-516 DGNEFD
+516 DGREFE
-522 ELIQKADKALYEA
+522 ELIQKADHALYEA
-535 KKKGGGIVCFHVEA
+535 KKKGGGIVCFHGEA

>member
-100 PFSHEGVQYVLAVTK
+100 PFSHEGVQYVLAITK

-156 YEKTFGVERYEWIGQ
+156 YEKTFGVERYEWIGR
-171 KYDDIPQN
+171 KYDDIPQD

-227 GIVRAFH
+227 GIIRAFH

-273 DDSGRIEFANDN
+273 DDSGMIEFANDN
-285 FKKLTGFDGSEL
+285 FKRLTGFDGSEL
-297 TGVNVQLIGQ
+297 TGVNIQSIGQ

-314 LTQLQAALNEG
+314 LAHLQSALNEG

-393 RMMARHFHDMESKSS
+393 RMMARHFHEMESKSS
-408 RTGDLVAVLYI
+408 RTGDQVAVLYI

-470 GISSFDSRKQIKSII
+470 GISSFDSRKQIESII

-535 KKKGGGIVCFHVEA
+535 KKKGGGIVCFHGEA

>member
-23 YMRRQGNGF
+23 CMQQQGNGF
-32 VYVWVNPVCQEL
+32 TYVWVNPVCQKI
-44 FGIDLTGRSVEECMP
+44 FGMDLTGRTVEECMP

-86 LFSNRSSAMETELT
+86 LFSDRGTAMETELT
-100 PFSHEGVQYVLAVTK
+100 PFKHENVQYVLATTK
-115 DVSEQKKIE
+115 DVTEQKKIE

-146 DFTIIDMNPA
+146 DFTILDMNPA
-156 YEKTFGVERYEWIGQ
+156 YEKTFGVHRKEWLGRSYE
-171 KYDDIPQN
+171 DIPQD
-179 KQKFFETGKLL
+179 KQKFFEMGKLL
-190 LENSRSSHKSSSI
+190 LETSTSTHKVSSI

-218 ASYSLIKEN
+218 ASYSLIKED
-227 GIVRAFH
+227 GIIRAFH

-243 LLLKHELKRTENLLE
+243 LLLKHELKQTENILE

-273 DDSGRIEFANDN
+273 DISGMIEFANEN
-285 FKKLTGFDGSEL
+285 FKKLTGFDSSEL
-297 TGVNVQLIGQ
+297 TGMNIQSIGQ
-307 AVLTRQQ
+307 AIMSSQQ
-314 LTQLQAALNEG
+314 LVHLQSVLKKG
-325 EIWRSEVR
+325 EIWRGQVR
-333 SLKKNGQ
+333 SLKKNGES
-340 AFWVDA
+340 FWVDA

-359 QTLSILFDITDRKE
+359 QMLSILFDITDRKE

-393 RMMARHFHDMESKSS
+393 RMMVKHFREMEAKSI
-408 RTGDLVAVLYI
+408 RTGDQVAVLYI

-428 DLHGHEVGD
+428 DLHGHEIGD

-451 RQRDVAAR
+451 RKHDVAAR

-470 GISSFDSRKQIKSII
+470 GISAINSKKQIENII
-485 SRIQE
+485 SRIQQ
-490 TLREGWLIDGKRF
+490 TLKDGWVIDGRQF
-503 SPTCSIGSALYPE
+503 SPTCSIGSALYP
-516 DGNEFD
+516 DNGSEFE
-522 ELIQKADKALYEA
+522 ELIQKADHALYEA
-535 KKKGGGIVCFHVEA
+535 KKKGGGIVCFHGEL

>member
-23 YMRRQGNGF
+23 FMQQQGNRF
-32 VYVWVNPVCQEL
+32 VYAWVNPVCQEI

-86 LFSNRSSAMETELT
+86 LFSDRGTAMETELT
-100 PFSHEGVQYVLAVTK
+100 PFKHEGVQYVLAITRDVT
-115 DVSEQKKIE
+115 EQKKIE

-146 DFTIIDMNPA
+146 EFTILDMNPA
-156 YEKTFGVERYEWIGQ
+156 YEKTFGVHRKEWLGRN
-171 KYDDIPQN
+171 YDDIPQD
-179 KQKFFETGKLL
+179 KQKFFEMGKLL
-190 LENSRSSHKSSSI
+190 LENSTSTHKASSI

-227 GIVRAFH
+227 GIIRAFH

-243 LLLKHELKRTENLLE
+243 LLLKHELKRTENILE

-273 DDSGRIEFANDN
+273 DISGMIEFANEN
-285 FKKLTGFDGSEL
+285 FKKLTGFDSSEL
-297 TGVNVQLIGQ
+297 TGMNIQSIGQ
-307 AVLTRQQ
+307 AIMSGQQ
-314 LTQLQAALNEG
+314 LTHLQSVLKKG
-325 EIWRSEVR
+325 EIWRGQVR

-340 AFWVDA
+340 PFWVDA

-359 QTLSILFDITDRKE
+359 QMLSILFDITDRKE

-393 RMMARHFHDMESKSS
+393 RMMVKHFREMEAKSN
-408 RTGDLVAVLYI
+408 RTGDQVAVLYI
-419 DGDKFKEIN
+419 DGDNFKEIN
-428 DLHGHEVGD
+428 DLHGHEIGD

-451 RQRDVAAR
+451 RKHDVAAR

-470 GISSFDSRKQIKSII
+470 GISAINSRKQIENII
-485 SRIQE
+485 SRIQQ
-490 TLREGWLIDGKRF
+490 TLKDGWAIDGRQF

-516 DGNEFD
+516 DGSEFE
-522 ELIQKADKALYEA
+522 ELIQKADHALYEA
-535 KKKGGGIVCFHVEA
+535 KKKGGGIVCFHGEA

>member
-23 YMRRQGNGF
+23 FMQQQGNGF
-32 VYVWVNPVCQEL
+32 VYAWVNPVCQEI
-44 FGIDLTGRSVEECMP
+44 FGIDLTGHSVEQCMP

-86 LFSNRSSAMETELT
+86 LFSDRGTAMETELT
-100 PFSHEGVQYVLAVTK
+100 PFTHEGVQYILAITRDVT
-115 DVSEQKKIE
+115 EQKKIE

-146 DFTIIDMNPA
+146 DFTILDMNPA
-156 YEKTFGVERYEWIGQ
+156 YEKTFGVQRKDWLGRNYG
-171 KYDDIPQN
+171 DIPQD
-179 KQKFFETGKLL
+179 KQKFFEMGKLL
-190 LENSRSSHKSSSI
+190 LENSTSSHKSSSI

-227 GIVRAFH
+227 GIIRAFH

-243 LLLKHELKRTENLLE
+243 LLLKHELKRTENILE

-273 DDSGRIEFANDN
+273 DISGMIEFANDN
-285 FKKLTGFDGSEL
+285 FKKLTGFDSSEL
-297 TGVNVQLIGQ
+297 TGMNIQTIGR
-307 AVLTRQQ
+307 AIMSSQQ
-314 LTQLQAALNEG
+314 LAHLQSVLKKG
-325 EIWRSEVR
+325 EIWRGQVR

-340 AFWVDA
+340 PFWVDA

-393 RMMARHFHDMESKSS
+393 RMMVKHFREMEAKSK
-408 RTGDLVAVLYI
+408 RTGDQVAVLYI
-419 DGDKFKEIN
+419 DGDNFKEIN
-428 DLHGHEVGD
+428 DRHGHEIGD

-451 RQRDVAAR
+451 RKHDVAAR

-470 GISSFDSRKQIKSII
+470 GISAINNRSQIENII
-485 SRIQE
+485 SRIQQ
-490 TLREGWLIDGKRF
+490 TLKDGWVIDGQYF

-516 DGNEFD
+516 DGSEFE
-522 ELIQKADKALYEA
+522 ELIQKADHALYEA
-535 KKKGGGIVCFHVEA
+535 KKKGGGIVCFHGES

>member
-23 YMRRQGNGF
+23 FMQQQGNGF
-32 VYVWVNPVCQEL
+32 VYAWVNPVCREI
-44 FGIDLTGRSVEECMP
+44 FGIDLTGRSVEQCMP

-75 RNERHLYRDYS
+75 RNERHRYRDYS
-86 LFSNRSSAMETELT
+86 LFSDRGTAMETELT
-100 PFSHEGVQYVLAVTK
+100 PFSHEGTQYVLAVTR
-115 DVSEQKKIE
+115 DVTEQKKIE

-146 DFTIIDMNPA
+146 DFTILDMNPA
-156 YEKTFGVERYEWIGQ
+156 YEKTFGVHRKEWLGRN
-171 KYDDIPQN
+171 YDDIPQD
-179 KQKFFETGKLL
+179 KQKFFEMGKLL
-190 LENSRSSHKSSSI
+190 LENSTSTHKASSI
-203 FLSRIKSDG
+203 FLTRIKSDG

-227 GIVRAFH
+227 GIIRAFH

-243 LLLKHELKRTENLLE
+243 LLLKHELKRTENILE

-273 DDSGRIEFANDN
+273 DNSGMIEFANEN
-285 FKKLTGFDGSEL
+285 FKKLTGFDSSEL
-297 TGVNVQLIGQ
+297 TGMNIQSIGQ
-307 AVLTRQQ
+307 AIMSSQQ
-314 LTQLQAALNEG
+314 LAHLQSVLKKG
-325 EIWRSEVR
+325 EIWRGQVR

-340 AFWVDA
+340 PFWVDA

-359 QTLSILFDITDRKE
+359 QMLSILFDITDRKE

-393 RMMARHFHDMESKSS
+393 RMMVKHFREMEAKSN
-408 RTGDLVAVLYI
+408 RTGDQVAVLYI
-419 DGDKFKEIN
+419 DGDNFKEIN
-428 DLHGHEVGD
+428 DRHGHEIGD

-451 RQRDVAAR
+451 RKHDVAAR

-470 GISSFDSRKQIKSII
+470 GISAINSRSQIENII
-485 SRIQE
+485 SRIQQ
-490 TLREGWLIDGKRF
+490 TLKDGWAIDAQHF

-516 DGNEFD
+516 DGSEFE
-522 ELIQKADKALYEA
+522 ELIQKADHALYEA
-535 KKKGGGIVCFHVEA
+535 KKKGGGIVCFHGES

>member
-15 GKAADPVY
+15 GKATDPVY
-23 YMRRQGNGF
+23 YMRQQGNSF
-32 VYVWVNPVCQEL
+32 VYVWINPVCREI
-44 FGIDLTGRSVEECMP
+44 FGVDLTGRTVEECMP
-59 RELAL
+59 REMAL

-75 RNERHLYRDYS
+75 RNVRHLYRDS
-86 LFSNRSSAMETELT
+86 GLFSNSGSSMETELT
-100 PFSHEGVQYVLAVTK
+100 PFSHEGVQYVLAITRDVT
-115 DVSEQKKIE
+115 EQKKIE

-134 QNSVDPMLMISA
+134 QNSVDPMLMIAA

-156 YEKTFGVERYEWIGQ
+156 YEKTFGVERSEWLGK
-171 KYDDIPQN
+171 KYDDIPQD

-190 LENSRSSHKSSSI
+190 LENSRSTHKASSI
-203 FLSRIKSDG
+203 FLSRLKSDG

-227 GIVRAFH
+227 GIIRAFH

-243 LLLKHELKRTENLLE
+243 LLLKHELKRTENILE

-273 DDSGRIEFANDN
+273 DRSGMIEFANDN
-285 FKKLTGFDGSEL
+285 FKKLTGFDSSEL
-297 TGVNVQLIGQ
+297 TGVNIQSIGQ
-307 AVLTRQQ
+307 AIMAGQQ
-314 LTQLQAALNEG
+314 LTHLQSALKKG

-340 AFWVDA
+340 PFWVDA

-393 RMMARHFHDMESKSS
+393 RMMVRHFREMESKSN
-408 RTGDLVAVLYI
+408 RTGDQVAVLYI

-451 RQRDVAAR
+451 RKHDVAAR

-470 GISSFDSRKQIKSII
+470 GISAFNSRHQIERII

-490 TLREGWLIDGKRF
+490 TLKEGWVIEGQHF
-503 SPTCSIGSALYPE
+503 SPTCSIGSALYPD
-516 DGNEFD
+516 DGGEFE
-522 ELIQKADKALYEA
+522 ELIQKADHALYEA
-535 KKKGGGIVCFHVEA
+535 KKKGGGIVCFHGEA